1 LYQELIKRKRFQ
13 NRIAESRWSALATGV
28 ISLVIWMAAGLMT
41 LKPDYLVAFVC
52 LAMTSVMMGQ
62 LNSVNALIRIYS
74 RMIMCSFLVIT
85 CIATFLFSDIRTAL
99 VSLCSAIFYIF
110 LFHCYQDKNSPGYI
124 YYAYLAIGLASVF
137 WVQILFFLPVL
148 WVVTSTNI
156 LALNFRN
163 FIASL
168 LGVLTPYWF
177 LLAWYAYTYDMQA
190 FADHFT
196 DIAKFGNVAD
206 YTILTSHQVITFAF
220 IVLITITGMIHYA
233 NTAHKD
239 NIRTRMFY
247 ETFITVDVLAL
258 TFVILQPQHFAF
270 LYSIMAINTAP
281 LIGHFIALTKTK
293 WTNAYFKVLLAIAT
307 AICAYNIFV
316 P

>member
-1 LYQELIKRKRFQ
+1 
-13 NRIAESRWSALATGV
+13 
-28 ISLVIWMAAGLMT
+28 MT

-177 LLAWYAYTYDMQA
+177 LLA
-190 FADHFT
+190 
-196 DIAKFGNVAD
+196 
-206 YTILTSHQVITFAF
+206 
-220 IVLITITGMIHYA
+220 
-233 NTAHKD
+233 
-239 NIRTRMFY
+239 
-247 ETFITVDVLAL
+247 
-258 TFVILQPQHFAF
+258 
-270 LYSIMAINTAP
+270 
-281 LIGHFIALTKTK
+281 
-293 WTNAYFKVLLAIAT
+293 
-307 AICAYNIFV
+307 
-316 P
+316 